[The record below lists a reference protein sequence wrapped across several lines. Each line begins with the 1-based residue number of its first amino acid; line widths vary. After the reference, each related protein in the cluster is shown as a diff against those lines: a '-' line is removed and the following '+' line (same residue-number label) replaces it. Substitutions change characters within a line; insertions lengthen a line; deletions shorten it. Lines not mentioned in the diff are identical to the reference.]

1 MAMQYA
7 VLGFFQSLGWPE
19 IVIIL
24 VVILLLFGG
33 KKLPELAKGLGK
45 GLRLFKKE
53 VRDVKDE
60 LESAVD
66 AEIEDNAS
74 ETSTADK
81 QSPDETAN
89 SAKGA
94 KGAKSADD
102 DSDKQ

>member
-7 VLGFFQSLGWPE
+7 VLGLFGSLGWPE

-33 KKLPELAKGLGK
+33 RKLPELAKGLGK

-53 VRDVKDE
+53 VRGVQDE

-66 AEIEDNAS
+66 AETEDDAS
-74 ETSTADK
+74 ETSTGDK
-81 QSPDETAN
+81 QSPEKTVN
-89 SAKGA
+89 SADSG
-94 KGAKSADD
+94 KSAED